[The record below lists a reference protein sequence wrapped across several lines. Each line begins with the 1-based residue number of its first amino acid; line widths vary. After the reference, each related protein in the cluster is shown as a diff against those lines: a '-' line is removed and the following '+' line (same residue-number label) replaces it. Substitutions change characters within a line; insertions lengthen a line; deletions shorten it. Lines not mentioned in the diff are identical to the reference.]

1 MVYSLRLIIV
11 LLPLFFINYFQ
22 QTLNDELF
30 SICFTNLSFE
40 DNKVSDSNN
49 DISEKEEEKNDNP
62 NFNYESLVYVS
73 SMKPISDQSFKLLKL
88 NNDIEVILNSAPNV
102 DECTA
107 SILNRVGSMHD
118 PPNLHGL
125 GFYLM
130 NIMLSAPNSD
140 IGSGL
145 YDFCIDNSL
154 PLSYQIY
161 STYSLFHVTTPMV
174 LLENVLKLISET
186 LKSPVFTD
194 EVMEKALNIL
204 ENKTILDRHSY
215 NIFSTNLV
223 LSDPKSIFTR
233 DRFGSRDTLK
243 TIPQSKK
250 IDVKQSLIK
259 FFNEQYSSNRLILS
273 LKCNLQIQAMQDLVA
288 KYFNGIINKN
298 LPINVQYK
306 SMNNLIINPLS
317 YSVGKILYKI
327 DESNQTLM
335 LLFPL
340 KNYLQPYMK
349 SGPTFFINNYICAN
363 KEGTLMRFLKQKNYI
378 NNMNCHA
385 SNDMSGFS
393 NIQFSFNLTNN
404 GLFNVQNIIRAFFL
418 SISKI
423 KDLKLDINLYNKT
436 NQNILKEIKSSTKY
450 FTNLNSL
457 SILNNYFKFN
467 SSSFK
472 SIILGVNEFS
482 NFDLNLHR
490 QILMEIN
497 PQNMIIIF
505 NLKGDKETIEDT
517 GELTLFDQSILNKD
531 CAKYEEFLSQ
541 NKKFRF
547 VILTNVL
554 SKEFKGVIKT
564 KNKFRFIL
572 EEQNFCL
579 KKYISHFPES
589 LTQELKIYNKD
600 KDPKTKYNLEKYNIV
615 ERLVVPKKLR
625 DLLSSDSSQRA
636 TNFPQFQDF
645 YYFIPHK
652 VPTHKIYLAMN
663 FFFPFENKKMA
674 SIRSTRIATILLF
687 IKEILLSFS
696 ESVSSHLANYSV
708 DFIPKI
714 YLPYDSIVNA
724 FGLSLSLGSAP
735 NAFSQFLSNLSIN
748 LNSYIDLDEKTFHE
762 FVSYLRKVQV
772 EKSKSP
778 NFIEKVNQINLNHL
792 ISTETILN
800 ELQTLKVEEV
810 REVFQTMIRQSQI
823 SGVIYG
829 NLTPLDAEKYLSR
842 LFSNLIGETPKKKT
856 LIFKSRR
863 KSGVS
868 MRLRYSRMI
877 TKIGSKRTR
886 TRKIVLSKRKKSL
899 IKNNGQRT
907 KISNKTKTIKSEM
920 LSKSKLYKLYSSAFS
935 KSNSEECKNLQILDM
950 SSIRPIS
957 KFFLYE
963 ETNDKVNV
971 SILWIYIDKA
981 SPESFIFAQYLK
993 LIIENRLNY
1002 LQKNNNN
1009 NNNINTYI
1017 KNYHI
1022 SSSSYLISIEGS
1034 SSKEDS
1040 NAINNLLLSY
1050 LDTFLFPG
1058 SSIFNL
1064 DLFNS
1069 IKEFLVKKYKKEGHY
1084 LDSSVANIFEEIIN
1098 KRFDFT
1104 RFRSVLNL
1112 LDRLTF
1118 ENFTSNLEKVRKSAF
1133 YILYSMSYKSQ
1144 PIVPNGFMHLR
1155 DPTDIFKLHGIKT
1168 FKPAYSRVDKQ
1179 LNNLP

>member
-1 MVYSLRLIIV
+1 
-11 LLPLFFINYFQ
+11 
-22 QTLNDELF
+22 
-30 SICFTNLSFE
+30 
-40 DNKVSDSNN
+40 
-49 DISEKEEEKNDNP
+49 
-62 NFNYESLVYVS
+62 
-73 SMKPISDQSFKLLKL
+73 MKPISDQSFKLLKL

-118 PPNLHGL
+118 PSNLHGL

-130 NIMLSAPNSD
+130 NIMLSASNSD
-140 IGSGL
+140 VGSGL

-154 PLSYQIY
+154 SLSYQIY

-174 LLENVLKLISET
+174 LLENILKLISEM

-204 ENKTILDRHSY
+204 ENKTTLDNHSY

-259 FFNEQYSSNRLILS
+259 FFNEQYSSNRLMLS
-273 LKCNLQIQAMQDLVA
+273 LKCNLPIQVMQDLVA

-298 LPINVQYK
+298 LPINTQYK
-306 SMNNLIINPLS
+306 SINNLIINPLS
-317 YSVGKILYKI
+317 YSVGKIMYRI

-349 SGPTFFINNYICAN
+349 SGPIFFINNYICAN

-378 NNMNCHA
+378 KNMNCHV

-418 SISKI
+418 SINKI
-423 KDLKLDINLYNKT
+423 KDLKLDINIYNKT
-436 NQNILKEIKSSTKY
+436 NQNILKEIKSSNKY
-450 FTNLNSL
+450 FANLNSL

-531 CAKYEEFLSQ
+531 CTKYEEFLSQ
-541 NKKFRF
+541 NKKFRY
-547 VILTNVL
+547 VVLTNVL
-554 SKEFKGVIKT
+554 SKEFKEVIKT
-564 KNKFRFIL
+564 NNKFRFIL

-589 LTQELKIYNKD
+589 LTQELKIYDEN
-600 KDPKTKYNLEKYNIV
+600 KDPKTKDNLENYNIV

-645 YYFIPHK
+645 YYFIPHT
-652 VPTHKIYLAMN
+652 VPTHKIYLAIN

-696 ESVSSHLANYSV
+696 ENISSHLANHSI

-724 FGLSLSLGSAP
+724 FGLSLSLGSVP

-748 LNSYIDLDEKTFHE
+748 LNSYIDLDEKIFHD

-792 ISTETILN
+792 ISTETVLN

-810 REVFQTMIRQSQI
+810 REVFQTIIRQSQI

-842 LFSNLIGETPKKKT
+842 LFSNLNGETPKKKT
-856 LIFKSRR
+856 LIFKFGR

-877 TKIGSKRTR
+877 NKISSRRTK
-886 TRKIVLSKRKKSL
+886 TRKIALSKRKKSL
-899 IKNNGQRT
+899 TKNNDQRT
-907 KISNKTKTIKSEM
+907 KISNKAKIINRIKTTNKTKSTNKTKMIKSEM
-920 LSKSKLYKLYSSAFS
+920 LSRSKLYKLYSSAVS

-963 ETNDKVNV
+963 NTNDKVNV

-981 SPESFIFAQYLK
+981 SPESFIFTQYLK

-1002 LQKNNNN
+1002 LQKN

-1040 NAINNLLLSY
+1040 NAINELLLSY
-1050 LDTFLFPG
+1050 LDTFIFSD

-1069 IKEFLVKKYKKEGHY
+1069 TKEFLVKKYKKEGHY
-1084 LDSSVANIFEEIIN
+1084 LDSLVVNIFEEIIN

-1104 RFRSVLNL
+1104 RFRSVVNL

-1144 PIVPNGFMHLR
+1144 PIVPNGFTHLL
-1155 DPTDIFKLHGIKT
+1155 DSTDIFKLHGIKT